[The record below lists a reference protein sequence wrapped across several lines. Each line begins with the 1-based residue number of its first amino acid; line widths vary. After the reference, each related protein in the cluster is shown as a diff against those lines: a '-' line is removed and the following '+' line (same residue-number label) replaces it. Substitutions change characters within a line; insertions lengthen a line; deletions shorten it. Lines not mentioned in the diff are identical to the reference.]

1 MLIPAEIITDILSRL
16 PVKTLKRFRC
26 VSKSWC
32 KETESPYFINMHL
45 QKLTQARTNLGLILG
60 DRSSTKLYTVDLDKP
75 NPTNSMEL
83 FKTIALYNPCTREYK
98 ILPSTLF
105 ELRIPSGKEYDKF
118 CWERTLY
125 GFGYD
130 PINEDYKV
138 VKIVD
143 YYGNTIDRCF
153 FSEVKVYS
161 LMKSNSWKRIKGYP
175 NYYAIFQPDA
185 VHWTASTE
193 IIRRDLSPTMIVA
206 FGFGV
211 EGFRIIAKPA
221 DYLANEHD
229 YFDLGVLGGCLCLLC
244 AKMCFRVQIWAM
256 KDSWSKLCTVVSE
269 LQVDRFN
276 FYVRTL
282 AYSKSED
289 KVLLELDKTFFV
301 LCDSR
306 MRKSELVKI
315 HGAPEMVTTEIFVG
329 SLVSTKK

>member
-1 MLIPAEIITDILSRL
+1 MALLYSEIITDILSRL

-175 NYYAIFQPDA
+175 NYYAIFQPEY
-185 VHWTASTE
+185 H
-193 IIRRDLSPTMIVA
+193 R
-206 FGFGV
+206 
-211 EGFRIIAKPA
+211 
-221 DYLANEHD
+221 ANKGE
-229 YFDLGVLGGCLCLLC
+229 YIY
-244 AKMCFRVQIWAM
+244 IW
-256 KDSWSKLCTVVSE
+256 CV
-269 LQVDRFN
+269 
-276 FYVRTL
+276 
-282 AYSKSED
+282 
-289 KVLLELDKTFFV
+289 
-301 LCDSR
+301 C
-306 MRKSELVKI
+306 
-315 HGAPEMVTTEIFVG
+315 
-329 SLVSTKK
+329 